1 MKRRITTIFCVLIL
15 ILGICS
21 ISAVNVTVSDINET
35 DNIDTQVAHVGE
47 NGYLPAY
54 TSDNYTAYCINPSK
68 NNPYDG
74 INYTE
79 HNTSKVKVV
88 NTITNQSVDDYI
100 KTLLV
105 NKFRKENLSDGDI
118 QGIITGFLRYNY
130 LNFSDGSNLLEPNYS
145 FFDYVLSNG
154 KTRGDYVLEILDM
167 VKTYPDTGIIRSVNG
182 SDEHYQLKFFNPVR
196 DNFQELIGIRLWWE
210 TPKTNNTTSNNST
223 INNNTT
229 TNNSTIH
236 NNTTTNNST
245 VHNNTALNNYS
256 NTNNT
261 TNNLK
266 DPINK
271 GTSYALYNTGNPLYI
286 LLFALAAIGL
296 VLKRR

>member
-1 MKRRITTIFCVLIL
+1 MKRRIMTIFCILLLIL
-15 ILGICS
+15 TICS
-21 ISAVNVTVSDINET
+21 ISAVNVTVSDTNET
-35 DNIDTQVAHVGE
+35 DNIDTQVVHVGE
-47 NGYLPAY
+47 DGYLPAY

-68 NNPYDG
+68 EGPYVYYNDR

-118 QGIITGFLRYNY
+118 QGVITGFLRYNY
-130 LNFSDGSNLLEPNYS
+130 LNISDSSNLLEPNNN
-145 FFDYVLSNG
+145 FFDYVLTNG

-182 SDEHYQLKFFNPVR
+182 SDEHYQLKFFNPVK
-196 DNFQELIGIRLWWE
+196 DNFQELIGIKLWWE
-210 TPKTNNTTSNNST
+210 TPKT
-223 INNNTT
+223 NNTT

-236 NNTTTNNST
+236 NNTTNNNT
-245 VHNNTALNNYS
+245 VHNNTTLNNYS
-256 NTNNT
+256 SENNT
-261 TNNLK
+261 TTDNLK
-266 DPINK
+266 DPIKNT
-271 GTSYALYNTGNPLYI
+271 GTLYNTGNPLYI

-296 VLKRR
+296 VLRRR

>member
-1 MKRRITTIFCVLIL
+1 MNIRITTIFCMLLL

-35 DNIDTQVAHVGE
+35 NNSDTQVAHVGE
-47 NGYLPAY
+47 DGRLPAY

-68 NNPYDG
+68 DNPYDY

-167 VKTYPDTGIIRSVNG
+167 VETYPDTGIVRSVNG
-182 SDEHYQLKFFNPVR
+182 SDEHYQLKFFNPVM
-196 DNFQELIGIRLWWE
+196 DNFQELIGIKLWWE
-210 TPKTNNTTSNNST
+210 TPKANNTT
-223 INNNTT
+223 
-229 TNNSTIH
+229 
-236 NNTTTNNST
+236 
-245 VHNNTALNNYS
+245 
-256 NTNNT
+256 TNNT

-266 DPINK
+266 DPINTD
-271 GTSYALYNTGNPLYI
+271 TSHALYNTGNPLYV
-286 LLFALAAIGL
+286 LLFALIAIGL
-296 VLKRR
+296 IVRRR

>member
-1 MKRRITTIFCVLIL
+1 MNIRITTIFCMLLL

-35 DNIDTQVAHVGE
+35 NNSDTQVAHVGE
-47 NGYLPAY
+47 DGRLPAY

-68 NNPYDG
+68 DNPYDY

-154 KTRGDYVLEILDM
+154 NTRGDYVLEILDM
-167 VKTYPDTGIIRSVNG
+167 VETYPDTGIVRSVNG
-182 SDEHYQLKFFNPVR
+182 SDQHYQLKFLNPVM
-196 DNFQELIGIRLWWE
+196 DNFQELIGIKLWWE
-210 TPKTNNTTSNNST
+210 TPKANNTTINS
-223 INNNTT
+223 
-229 TNNSTIH
+229 STIH
-236 NNTTTNNST
+236 NNTTNNNTVDNNTTNNST
-245 VHNNTALNNYS
+245 VHNNTTLNNYS

-266 DPINK
+266 DPINTD
-271 GTSYALYNTGNPLYI
+271 TSHALYNTGNPLYV
-286 LLFALAAIGL
+286 LLFALIAIGL
-296 VLKRR
+296 IVRRR

>member
-1 MKRRITTIFCVLIL
+1 MKRRIMTIFCIIVLML
-15 ILGICS
+15 SICS
-21 ISAVNVTVSDINET
+21 ISAVNVTVSDTNET
-35 DNIDTQVAHVGE
+35 DNVDTQVVHVGE
-47 NGYLPAY
+47 DGYLPAY

-68 NNPYDG
+68 DGPYVYYNDR

-130 LNFSDGSNLLEPNYS
+130 LNINDSSNLLEPNNN
-145 FFDYVLSNG
+145 FFDYVLTNG
-154 KTRGDYVLEILDM
+154 KTRGDYVLEILNM
-167 VKTYPDTGIIRSVNG
+167 VKSYPDTGIIRSVNG

-196 DNFQELIGIRLWWE
+196 DNFQELMGIKLWWE
-210 TPKTNNTTSNNST
+210 TPKTNNTT
-223 INNNTT
+223 
-229 TNNSTIH
+229 TNNITIH
-236 NNTTTNNST
+236 NNTTNNST
-245 VHNNTALNNYS
+245 SYNNTTLNNYS

-261 TNNLK
+261 TDILK
-266 DPINK
+266 DPVKNT
-271 GTSYALYNTGNPLYI
+271 GTLYNTGNPLYI

-296 VLKRR
+296 VLRRR